1 MECAPSRGLFQM
13 ARVDTAKVVEF
24 DDVSFSYGSVP
35 VLENV
40 SFTIDRSEFFG
51 LIGPNAGGKSTLL
64 KLMLGLLK
72 PDGGEIR
79 LFGEN
84 PATARKRVGYV
95 PQHPTFS
102 RRFPISAVEVVL
114 LGLLGMD
121 RDLGGFHARDRKK
134 AMDAMDAAEIAD
146 IAGRSINTLS
156 GGQLQRVLIARALV
170 CDPELLILDEPTAN
184 VDLRAEEDI
193 FALLREYS
201 AHMTIVVVS
210 HDVAFISGYVGRV
223 GCLNRTLVCHE
234 TADISG
240 RTIEELYGSP
250 VKMIHHSHAASPN

>member
-1 MECAPSRGLFQM
+1 
-13 ARVDTAKVVEF
+13 VKIVEF
-24 DDVSFSYGSVP
+24 EDVSFSYGAVP
-35 VLENV
+35 VLEHV
-40 SFTIDRSEFFG
+40 SLSIERAEFFG

-64 KLMLGLLK
+64 KLMLGLLR
-72 PDGGEIR
+72 PDHGVVR
-79 LFGEN
+79 LFGEE
-84 PATARKRVGYV
+84 PASARRRVGYV

-102 RRFPISAVEVVL
+102 RRFPISVLEVVL
-114 LGLLGMD
+114 LGLNA
-121 RDLGGFHARDRKK
+121 DLGGFRARDRKK
-134 AMDAMDAAEIAD
+134 AMDALDAAEIAE
-146 IAGRSINTLS
+146 IAARPVNTLS

-193 FALLREYS
+193 FALLRQYS

-240 RTIEELYGSP
+240 KTIEELYGAP
-250 VKMIHHSHAASPN
+250 VKMIHHSHPPHQH